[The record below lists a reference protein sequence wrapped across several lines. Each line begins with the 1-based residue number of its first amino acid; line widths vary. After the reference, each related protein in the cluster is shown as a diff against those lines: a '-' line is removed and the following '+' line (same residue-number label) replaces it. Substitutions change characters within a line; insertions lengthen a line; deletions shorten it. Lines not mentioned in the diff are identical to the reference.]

1 MQHVVSQ
8 LITKRAELKG
18 ELHHHQK
25 RIDQIEEL
33 IYGIDLSI
41 QAFDTSIELDQIKAK
56 RFSNREHYFKR
67 GEAHVMI
74 LDTLRKAQ
82 EPMTT
87 TQITKELMK
96 KKKLDPDNQKIVDAI
111 QKSLLQTLKKQEKG
125 KIIRSISKDSLNGF
139 TWELL

>member
-25 RIDQIEEL
+25 RIEQLEEI

-41 QAFDTSIELDQIKAK
+41 QAFDTTIEFDQIKAK
-56 RFSNREHYFKR
+56 RYSDRENYFKR
-67 GEAHVMI
+67 GEANTMI

-82 EPMTT
+82 EPLTT

-96 KKKLDPDNQKIVDAI
+96 KKKLDPEDQKKVDSI
-111 QKSLLQTLKKQEKG
+111 QKSLLHTLKKHEKG
-125 KIIRSISKDSLNGF
+125 KIVRIVSKDNINGF
-139 TWELL
+139 TWELV